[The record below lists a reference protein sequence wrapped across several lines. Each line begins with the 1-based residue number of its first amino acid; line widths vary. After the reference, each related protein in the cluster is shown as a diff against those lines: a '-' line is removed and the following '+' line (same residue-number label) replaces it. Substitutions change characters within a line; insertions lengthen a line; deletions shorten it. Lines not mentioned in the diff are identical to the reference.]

1 MITTLSP
8 QQQKYYLAAFSKV
21 DACEYSSSNKI
32 KLYQFADVHCKTTN
46 EILPSHHQVCDE
58 ITFVTGGEGT
68 AGHNDRKYELRPGCI
83 HLCFEGDIHQPRSSK
98 HSPMKFYCIGF
109 TLDSENPLFALRE
122 RVRERIA
129 AGIPAVIADMSGLTS
144 AFQTILSIF
153 SQSEFDQTSEHIV
166 ASTLNYIIST
176 VYSSFLGTKQEK
188 NQNMSTND
196 NLVLYIV
203 SFLRNNVFD
212 PEALS
217 RLSTDTGYSYSYL
230 SHTFS
235 RKMGESLKSFFY
247 TLRMNIASELLKE
260 KSVTEV
266 ASALGYSSIHSFSKA
281 YKNFHTSSPKMSKQE

>member
-8 QQQKYYLAAFSKV
+8 RQQKYYLAAFSKV

-32 KLYQFADVHCKTTN
+32 KLYQFSDVHCKTTN
-46 EILPSHHQVCDE
+46 EVNPAHNQFCDE

-68 AGHNDRKYELRPGCI
+68 VGHNDSTYELRSGDI
-83 HLCFEGDIHQPRSSK
+83 HLCFESDNHQPRSSK

-109 TLDSENPLFALRE
+109 TLDPENPLFPLRE
-122 RVRERIA
+122 QVRERIA
-129 AGIPAVIADMSGLTS
+129 GGESAVIRDMSGLAP
-144 AFQTILSIF
+144 AFQTILGIF
-153 SQSEFDQTSEHIV
+153 SQGEFDHTSEHVV
-166 ASTLNYIIST
+166 ASTLNYIIAT
-176 VYSSFLGTKQEK
+176 VFSSFIGTKQEK
-188 NQNMSTND
+188 FQKMSMND

-203 SFLRNNVFD
+203 SFLRNNLFD

-266 ASALGYSSIHSFSKA
+266 AGALGYSSIHSFSKA
-281 YKNFHTSSPKMSKQE
+281 YKNFHTTSPKNAKQE